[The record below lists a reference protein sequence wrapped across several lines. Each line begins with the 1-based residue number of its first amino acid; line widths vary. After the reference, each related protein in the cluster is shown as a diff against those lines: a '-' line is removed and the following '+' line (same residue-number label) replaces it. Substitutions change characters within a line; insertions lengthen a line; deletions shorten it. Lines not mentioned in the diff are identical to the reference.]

1 MELTAILVKTTTPES
16 GTTQNG
22 KSWQKITAVFE
33 TVDRFPKSVAVEFRT
48 EGLIAQVQNCQKGML
63 HRIQLDASSREYE
76 GRYYTELQ
84 GWKIEPY
91 SASIKTETPHAA
103 PQPAAPAPATAAP
116 DFDNPLPPL
125 N

>member
-1 MELTAILVKTTTPES
+1 MELTAILVKTTAPES
-16 GTTQNG
+16 GKTQNG

-91 SASIKTETPHAA
+91 SASIRTEAPQSAPQTAA
-103 PQPAAPAPATAAP
+103 PTPAPAVP

>member
-1 MELTAILVKTTTPES
+1 MELTAILVKTTAPES
-16 GTTQNG
+16 GKTQNG
-22 KSWQKITAVFE
+22 KTWQKITAVFE

-91 SASIKTETPHAA
+91 AATMTTAAPQAA
-103 PQPAAPAPATAAP
+103 PQPAAPENSPAVP

>member
-1 MELTAILVKTTTPES
+1 MELTAILVKTTAPES
-16 GTTQNG
+16 GKTQNG
-22 KSWQKITAVFE
+22 KNWQKITAVFE

-91 SASIKTETPHAA
+91 SATIKTEA
-103 PQPAAPAPATAAP
+103 PQATPQPDPPAPATEAP